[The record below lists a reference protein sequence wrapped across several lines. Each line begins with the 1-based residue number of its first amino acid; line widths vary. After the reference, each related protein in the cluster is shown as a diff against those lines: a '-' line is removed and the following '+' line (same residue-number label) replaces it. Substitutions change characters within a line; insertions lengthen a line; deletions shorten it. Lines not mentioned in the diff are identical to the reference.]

1 MNYNIF
7 QNYKSYKEEIDS
19 IIKTQNDSDILSIML
34 NELINDLVAANNGG
48 NIDLY
53 DLAACVGC
61 EQKVEIPAYDKT
73 TSMNKIRIL
82 ITIAYMHKKNN
93 IQSFESI
100 AALPEAVITEII
112 NELKDICAE
121 DSEFTALY

>member
-7 QNYKSYKEEIDS
+7 QNYESYKEEINS

-53 DLAACVGC
+53 DLAVCVGC
-61 EQKVEIPAYDKT
+61 EQKIEIPAYDKI

-82 ITIAYMHKKNN
+82 ITVAYMHKKNN

-100 AALPEAVITEII
+100 AILPETNITEII
-112 NELKDICAE
+112 TELRGICAE
-121 DSEFTALY
+121 DTEFTALY